1 MIRGARRRLRK
12 GGSLWFVAQEQ
23 VPAGRLLALH
33 GRFGWVKAAPT
44 ADGRFVVWSAGG
56 RAEEAEAKG
65 AAPKRKRA
73 A

>member
-1 MIRGARRRLRK
+1 M
-12 GGSLWFVAQEQ
+12 
-23 VPAGRLLALH
+23 
-33 GRFGWVKAAPT
+33 KAAPT

-65 AAPKRKRA
+65 AAPKRKRKRA